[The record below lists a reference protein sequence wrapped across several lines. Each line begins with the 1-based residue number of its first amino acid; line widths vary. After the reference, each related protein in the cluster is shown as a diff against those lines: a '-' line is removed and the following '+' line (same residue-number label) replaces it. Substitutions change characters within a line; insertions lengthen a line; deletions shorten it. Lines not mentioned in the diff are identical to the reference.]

1 MITEGAIPAAEGF
14 EGRLFVPDGDGRRGA
29 VVILHE
35 RYGLVQH
42 TLDLAAKLAGDGH
55 VAIAPDLFGDWAGD
69 KDALRRGD
77 VRVVLPDAKVSEV
90 IDRCVAYLARH
101 PRVAPDR
108 IALMGVCQSGRYPLV
123 AASGRTDVAACVVF
137 YGAANDRDWG
147 TAAEQPRPMAQIVG
161 GVRAPSLLVFGEGD
175 HTISIDHV
183 RRLRGALEDARCSYR
198 MRVFADVPHGWLNDT
213 MPGRYRP
220 DEAREAWAYLLA
232 FLDDVFERRWP
243 GTGRVRWEF
252 SSDSGTDY
260 DFKKN
265 RRYE

>member
-1 MITEGAIPAAEGF
+1 MITEGTIPAAEGF

-42 TLDLAAKLAGDGH
+42 TLDLAAKLAADGH

-77 VRVVLPDAKVSEV
+77 VRVVLPDTKVSEV

-123 AASGRTDVAACVVF
+123 AASGRADVAACVVF
-137 YGAANDRDWG
+137 YGAANDRDWD
-147 TAAEQPRPMAQIVG
+147 TAAEQPLPMAEVVG

-175 HTISIDHV
+175 HTISMDHV

-232 FLDDVFERRWP
+232 FLDDVFERAWP
-243 GTGRVRWEF
+243 GDGRVRWEF